1 MEILT
6 QAVYD
11 RHCEVAIAANGR
23 RMLELNGIDE
33 EMRFRDRFG
42 ISWERSVELRPGL
55 ELMLVQYRS
64 NCGLG
69 IRKVH
74 PLDKALTSTF
84 RLSGQFC
91 TLTPGLLKWEET
103 LEVGGHHYL
112 AYMPDTTQIEQWFGD
127 NDYWDFLIFVDL
139 SILRQYCVGFEPLP
153 NCLRTMLEQ
162 EMPPRFF
169 QEVGT
174 ITPQM
179 LALLQQLW
187 IAPFQP
193 PMQRMYLESCVLHLL
208 ALQLNQW
215 SRIEQ
220 GIDCVKQLTFTEIER
235 IYQARDLLIRQHN
248 HPPSPLILAQQV
260 ELSERKLQKGFREIF
275 DTTVFGYLHDYRME
289 QAKLLLCDRATSV
302 ATVANIVGYSH
313 LGYFAAAFKR
323 KFGMSPKAWQ
333 QGKKGSS

>member
-6 QAVYD
+6 EAIYD
-11 RHCEVAIAANGR
+11 RQYEAAIAANAKR
-23 RMLELNGIDE
+23 TLAQNGIYE
-33 EMRFRDRFG
+33 EIRFRDRFG
-42 ISWERSVELRPGL
+42 INWERHVELRPGL
-55 ELMLVQYRS
+55 ELVLVQYRS
-64 NCGLG
+64 DRGLG
-69 IRKVH
+69 IRKVR
-74 PLDKALTSTF
+74 PLDEVLTSTF

-103 LEVGGHHYL
+103 VEVAGHNYL
-112 AYMPDTTQIEQWFGD
+112 AYMPDITQIEQWFED

-139 SILRQYCVGFEPLP
+139 SILRQYCVGFDSLP
-153 NCLRTMLEQ
+153 NCLRILLEQ
-162 EMPPRFF
+162 EIPPRFF
-169 QEVGT
+169 QQVGT

-193 PMQRMYLESCVLHLL
+193 PMQRMHLESCVLQLL

-215 SRIEQ
+215 SQIEQ
-220 GIDCVKQLTFTEIER
+220 GIGRVKKLTFTEIER

-248 HPPSPLILAQQV
+248 HPPSPLVLAQQV

-275 DTTVFGYLHDYRME
+275 GATVFGYLYDYRME

-302 ATVANIVGYSH
+302 ATVANMVGYAH

-333 QGKKGSS
+333 QGKKN

>member
-64 NCGLG
+64 DRGLG

-74 PLDKALTSTF
+74 PLDKALTSSF

-91 TLTPGLLKWEET
+91 TLTPGLVKWEET
-103 LEVGGHHYL
+103 LEVGRHHYL
-112 AYMPDTTQIEQWFGD
+112 AYMPDITQIEQWFGD

-139 SILRQYCVGFEPLP
+139 RILRQYCVGFEPLP
-153 NCLRTMLEQ
+153 NCLRTLLEQ
-162 EMPPRFF
+162 EMPSRFF

-187 IAPFQP
+187 IVPFQP
-193 PMQRMYLESCVLHLL
+193 PMQRMHLESCVLQLL
-208 ALQLNQW
+208 TLQLNQW

-220 GIDCVKQLTFTEIER
+220 GISRVKKLTYTEIER

-248 HPPSPLILAQQV
+248 HPPSPLVLAQQV
-260 ELSERKLQKGFREIF
+260 ELSERKLQKGFREVF

-302 ATVANIVGYSH
+302 ATVANMVGYAH

-333 QGKKGSS
+333 QGKKA